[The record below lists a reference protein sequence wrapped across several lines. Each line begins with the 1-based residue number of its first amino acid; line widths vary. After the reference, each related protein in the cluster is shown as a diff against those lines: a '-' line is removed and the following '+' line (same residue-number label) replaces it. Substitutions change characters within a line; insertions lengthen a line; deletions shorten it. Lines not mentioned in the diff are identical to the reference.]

1 MEKPALAARVR
12 KGKSAGDGEVAESE
26 HYVREDVRG
35 FLDMLKA
42 IGGPTVEEVGAV
54 AAREQMRVMGGMAE
68 ADARALPV
76 IKDLMCPGPAGEI
89 PLRLYDT
96 TDHREPGPVVI
107 FIHGGGFVIGDI
119 GVYNSLCT
127 EIATLLDLPVISV
140 EYRLAPEHPFPAA
153 PDDCEAAARWIAS
166 SPRELGRVV
175 TGLVVAGDSAGGNLT
190 IVTTNALVND
200 PAAAPVLVQ
209 APIYPVADDVSQH
222 RSFGDFFDGYLLT
235 GPTMAWFTRQYGGDA
250 SDPRHTPMVGDCSN
264 TPPTV
269 VCTAGLDPLR
279 DSGRNYAAHLIQ
291 QGTEVVYLEFPGIIH
306 GFTTLRK
313 AIPSGQGDLE
323 RFLDAVK
330 LMLEHRG

>member
-1 MEKPALAARVR
+1 MA
-12 KGKSAGDGEVAESE
+12 DGE

-42 IGGPTVEEVGAV
+42 MGGQGVEAVGAEVG
-54 AAREQMRVMGGMAE
+54 REQMRVLGSIAE
-68 ADARALPV
+68 ATARDLPV
-76 IKDLMCPGPAGEI
+76 VRDLMCPGPAGDI

-119 GVYNSLCT
+119 GVYNALCT
-127 EIATLLDLPVISV
+127 EICHQLDLPVISV

-166 SPRELGRVV
+166 SPPELGRVA
-175 TGLVVAGDSAGGNLT
+175 TGLVITGDSAGGNLT
-190 IVTTNALVND
+190 IVTTNALVNE
-200 PAAAPVLVQ
+200 PAAIPVLVQ
-209 APIYPVADDVSQH
+209 APIYPVADEVSEH
-222 RSFGDFFDGYLLT
+222 RSFADFFDGFLLT
-235 GPTMAWFTRQYGGDA
+235 GPTMKWFTDQYGGDPT
-250 SDPRHTPMVGDCSN
+250 DPRHTPMVGDCAN

-291 QGTEVVYLEFPGIIH
+291 QGTDVVYLEFPGIIH

-313 AIPSGQGDLE
+313 AMPSGQHDLHAFLQAVRMMLE
-323 RFLDAVK
+323 R
-330 LMLEHRG
+330 HG

>member
-1 MEKPALAARVR
+1 MP
-12 KGKSAGDGEVAESE
+12 DNE

-42 IGGPTVEEVGAV
+42 IGGPTVEETDPV
-54 AAREQMRVMGGMAE
+54 AAREQMRAMGGMAE
-68 ADARALPV
+68 AEARELPV
-76 IKDLMCPGPAGEI
+76 IKDLMCPGPAGDI

-96 TDHREPGPVVI
+96 TNHREPGPVVI

-119 GVYNSLCT
+119 GVYNALCT
-127 EIATLLDLPVISV
+127 EIAHHLDLPVISV

-166 SPRELGRVV
+166 SPPELGRVA
-175 TGLVVAGDSAGGNLT
+175 TGLVITGDSAGGNLT
-190 IVTTNALVND
+190 IVTTNALANE
-200 PAAAPVLVQ
+200 PAAVPVLVQ
-209 APIYPVADDVSQH
+209 APIYPVAGPVH
-222 RSFGDFFDGYLLT
+222 EHTSFKDFFDGFLLT
-235 GPTMAWFTRQYGGDA
+235 GPLIRWFDEHYAGDT

-269 VCTAGLDPLR
+269 ICTAGLDPLR

-291 QGTEVVYLEFPGIIH
+291 QGTEVTYLEFPGIIH

-313 AIPSGQGDLE
+313 AIPSGQGDLTA
-323 RFLDAVK
+323 FLDAITF
-330 LMLEHRG
+330 MLERRR